1 MSKPLSLSQIM
12 KRFQTSWQTLPDH
25 RQQSNNTRYQIA
37 DAVGAAFSVFFM
49 QSPSFLA
56 HQRDM
61 QQRKGRD
68 NVGTLFGAGQI
79 PSDVQIRNL
88 LDPISPNQFHPD
100 FDWVIN
106 ELEQSGHLV
115 SFQTYANTYAIA
127 FDGVV
132 FHSSE
137 KIHCDQCSQRQ
148 DRSGVTHY
156 YHSAIIPVMVT
167 PDSSHVLSLPPEC
180 IVPQDGHEKQDCERA
195 AVKRWLADHHARYRP
210 RTVTYLGDDLYANQP
225 LCQLIDQTYDQ
236 FFLFVCKPDSHATLY
251 TWLTAFGKVDGQE
264 TKNVR
269 HWNGNH
275 GEIWSYHF
283 VNAVPLRAGD
293 DALLVNWFDLTITHE
308 ETGKLLYHNAW
319 VTNHPL
325 SSQHVAQLA
334 ALGRARWK
342 VENENINVLKTKGYN
357 LNHNFG
363 HGERYLANVFFTLN
377 LLAFLI
383 HTAQHL
389 VNEAYRLLR
398 ETLSVR
404 RTFFN
409 DLKALTRYMVF
420 DSWESLFAFMIDG
433 LELGISPPNLEELS

>member
-1 MSKPLSLSQIM
+1 MSKPLSLSKIM
-12 KRFQTSWQTLPDH
+12 QRFQTSWQELPDH
-25 RQQSNNTRYQIA
+25 RQPSNNTRYEIA
-37 DAVGAAFSVFFM
+37 DAAKAAFSVFFM

-56 HQRDM
+56 HQRDVH
-61 QQRKGRD
+61 QRKGRD
-68 NVGTLFGAGQI
+68 NVATLFGAEKI

-88 LDPISPNQFHPD
+88 LDPISPDQFHSD
-100 FDWVIN
+100 FDWVID
-106 ELEQSGHLV
+106 ELDQSGHLT
-115 SFQTYANTYAIA
+115 SFQTYAGTYAIA

-137 KIHCDQCSQRQ
+137 KIHCQQCSQRQ

-156 YHSAIIPVMVT
+156 YHSAIIPVMVK
-167 PDSSHVLSLPPEC
+167 PNSPHVLSLPPEC

-195 AVKRWLADHHARYRP
+195 AVKRWLAHHQPRYQP
-210 RTVTYLGDDLYANQP
+210 KAITYLGDDLYANQP
-225 LCQLIDQTYDQ
+225 LCQLIEQTYEQ
-236 FFLFVCKPDSHATLY
+236 FFLFVCKPDSHTTLY
-251 TWLTAFGKVDGQE
+251 EWLAALEKAGGLEAKQ
-264 TKNVR
+264 VR
-269 HWNGNH
+269 HWNGKH
-275 GEIWSYHF
+275 GEIWSYRF
-283 VNAVPLRAGD
+283 VNGVPLRAGE
-293 DALLVNWFDLTITHE
+293 DALMVNWFELTIVYE
-308 ETGKLLYHNAW
+308 ETGKVLYHNAW
-319 VTNHPL
+319 VTNHTL
-325 SSQHVAQLA
+325 SSRNVAQLA
-334 ALGRARWK
+334 QLGRARWK

-363 HGERYLANVFFTLN
+363 HGDRHLANVFFTLN
-377 LLAFLI
+377 LLAFLL

-433 LELGISPPNLEELS
+433 LELDIPPP